1 MDSLETLKNP
11 TRIHFEIV
19 IRDLLRFQTAR
30 NSEAATNNSKSSAEF
45 QNVCRQE
52 AQFVF
57 ASIQGLL
64 KRMKELKLIS
74 PNAIMSIMD
83 YFKNQNQFQAV
94 IQTYDMYC
102 AICDSQS
109 SGKTLSSDR
118 STIVKGHTIALEAY
132 FALQD
137 LSKATSLFRQ
147 LKERGEIDGYVLH
160 IFMKNMIKM
169 GHEEAAL
176 EAYDSFTSPSSSSK
190 NTRRNVPE
198 PVYSLL
204 MATLVG
210 QNNLG
215 AASEVWN
222 EMVAQGYPPTSSHI
236 ALFIKGY
243 GIRLNDLTRARD
255 CFESAFRLGVVPD
268 AYLYNALINV
278 YMRNHQYKEALFI
291 YDEMKAKGVQPD
303 VATECLVVNIYSLL
317 GKEKEM
323 LSSFD
328 MYLMIAS
335 RSRSSPAGHRI
346 LSGRAIVPIIDF
358 YAKRDN
364 YGKVFE
370 YIHLLEDGNRES
382 VSQRSFDEKLL
393 ENLSGNKSSF
403 STVTPASLVSKEDRE
418 APVAGKMNN
427 QNRLPF
433 DSTPRA
439 QAVLLDLEIAH
450 ERVLRSLYRNQMN
463 KSLID
468 GYVELLLERGKIA
481 HSPTTVFP
489 ILWNSYMNF
498 LITSKQF
505 QKLRAFFYNVV
516 LERGVPSQRNYL
528 TFIKGMY
535 KLGDQTECIKGLR
548 AMLDKG
554 FVPSKEYFR
563 LAKAVE
569 VMKYRIIR
577 SHSEMNKA
585 AKEKRMYRKLRKRE
599 LDSRAKLV
607 SEAKMGR
614 WIEKTRS
621 QGLSASRI
629 RLNLAALKRRTGRN
643 LQRRARKRGGQMVTR
658 LIRRR
663 KTIFSQLE
671 ALYPKHT

>member
-1 MDSLETLKNP
+1 MESFETLKNP

-30 NSEAATNNSKSSAEF
+30 NSEAATNDSADF
-45 QNVCRQE
+45 QNVCRQD

-74 PNAIMSIMD
+74 PYAILSIMD

-94 IQTYDMYC
+94 IQTYEMYSPIWDC
-102 AICDSQS
+102 KS
-109 SGKTLSSDR
+109 SGKPLPLDK
-118 STIVKGHTIALEAY
+118 STTVKGRTIALEAY
-132 FALQD
+132 FSLQD
-137 LSKATSLFRQ
+137 ISKATSLYRQ
-147 LKERGEIDGYVLH
+147 LEERGEIDGHVLH
-160 IFMKNMIKM
+160 IFMKNLIKM

-176 EAYDSFTSPSSSSK
+176 EAYDSFTSSCSSSK
-190 NTRRNVPE
+190 NSRRNVPE

-255 CFESAFRLGVVPD
+255 CFDSAFRLGVVPD
-268 AYLYNALINV
+268 AFLYNALINV
-278 YMRNHQYKEALFI
+278 YMRNDQYKEALVI

-303 VATECLVVNIYSLL
+303 VATECLIVKIYSLL

-328 MYLMIAS
+328 AYLMTAS
-335 RSRSSPAGHRI
+335 RSRCSPGGNR
-346 LSGRAIVPIIDF
+346 LSGRAIIPIIDF
-358 YAKRDN
+358 YAKKDN

-382 VSQRSFDEKLL
+382 VSQISFDEKLL
-393 ENLSGNKSSF
+393 ENLSSDKSSF
-403 STVTPASLVSKEDRE
+403 STVATTPLVSSKGYPEE
-418 APVAGKMNN
+418 SVAGKMNH
-427 QNRLPF
+427 QHRLPF

-498 LITSKQF
+498 LITTKQF
-505 QKLRAFFYNVV
+505 QKLRTFFYNVV
-516 LERGVPSQRNYL
+516 LERGVPSQRDYL
-528 TFIKGMY
+528 TFIKGMC
-535 KLGDQTECIKGLR
+535 KLGDQTECIKWLR
-548 AMLDKG
+548 VVLDKG
-554 FVPSKEYFR
+554 FVPSSEYFR

-569 VMKYRIIR
+569 VLKHRIIR
-577 SHSEMNKA
+577 SHSEMNKT
-585 AKEKRMYRKLRKRE
+585 AKEKSLYRKLRRRE
-599 LDSRAKLV
+599 LESRAKLV

-614 WIEKTRS
+614 WVEKTRS
-621 QGLSASRI
+621 QGLSAGRI
-629 RLNLAALKRRTGRN
+629 RLNLAALKRRTGRD
-643 LQRRARKRGGQMVTR
+643 LQRRARKRGGQEVTR

-663 KTIFSQLE
+663 KAIFSRLE
-671 ALYPKHT
+671 ALYPKQT